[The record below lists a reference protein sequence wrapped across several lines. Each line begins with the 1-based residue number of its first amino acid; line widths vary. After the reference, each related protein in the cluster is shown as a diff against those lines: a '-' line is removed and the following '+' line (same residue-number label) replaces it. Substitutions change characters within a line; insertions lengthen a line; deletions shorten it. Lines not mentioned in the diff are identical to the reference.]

1 MSKESEIKQL
11 EAKAQALSTQAQE
24 LNQKLQGVN
33 VEYIKIQG
41 AIEYL
46 KSVKDE

>member
-1 MSKESEIKQL
+1 VSKESEIKQL

-24 LNQKLQGVN
+24 LNQKLQQVN
-33 VEYIKIQG
+33 VEFIKTTG